1 MNDWGIVV
9 DSACG
14 KTKKWIEDN
23 EWYFV
28 PYKIFYDN
36 KEYDDGVSI
45 DTKEIKSRIDKGVI
59 GKTSVPSVETIKEKY
74 REGLLK
80 NKKLIVLSLSEKVS
94 GMNNA
99 FRLAAEEEEFKGKI
113 KVMKSKLFT
122 PWMTEILEVV
132 SRYKKNNIPFE
143 KVLNW
148 IEKANKDTAG
158 IMILKDLKF
167 LASSGRVSSSQAR
180 LGSMVGIKPT
190 LSWVDGSIDKDSS
203 IKARN
208 YKKAIVRGVEIIK
221 SYIDK
226 NKIDVSKYAIG
237 IAYNQVDEDREKTVQ
252 IIRENIS
259 DIDIIDYKEYE
270 MLGVSMVHIGY
281 DITGF
286 GLFLKEEK

>member
-23 EWYFV
+23 GWYFV

-36 KEYDDGVSI
+36 KEYDDGI
-45 DTKEIKSRIDKGVI
+45 NIETKEIKLKIDKGTI

-74 REGLLK
+74 REGLLN

-99 FRLAAEEEEFKGKI
+99 FRLAAEEDEFKGKI
-113 KVMKSKLFT
+113 KVVKSKLFT
-122 PWMTEILEVV
+122 PWMTQILEIV
-132 SRYKKNNIPFE
+132 SKYKKNNMSFD
-143 KVLNW
+143 KVLKW
-148 IEKANKDTAG
+148 IEKANKHTSG

-167 LASSGRVSSSQAR
+167 LGSSGRVSSSQAR
-180 LGSMVGIKPT
+180 LGSIVGIKPT
-190 LSWVDGSIDKDSS
+190 LSWIDGSIDKDSS

-208 YKKAIVRGVEIIK
+208 YKKAVVRGLEIIK
-221 SYIDK
+221 SYIES
-226 NKIDVSKYAIG
+226 NKIDTSKYAIG
-237 IAYNQVDEDREKTVQ
+237 LAYNQVDEDRKKTVQ
-252 IIRENIS
+252 LIKDNIN
-259 DIDIIDYKEYE
+259 DIDVIDYKNFE